1 MSDRSPS
8 PSANHAHDDEPFDG
22 HPSWRVTRELKDGT
36 IVTIRPLG
44 PDDRDELRRA
54 FQATSPETRYLRFL
68 RSMTELS
75 DDALAYLTNVDQKK
89 HVAIVATVTSPDLKA
104 ERGVGVA
111 RFVGVDD
118 APGVVEAAITVVDDM
133 QRKGL
138 GTILVRELEKA
149 ARARNVRRIRAQVL
163 ADNTTMRSLLESVGA
178 EPVTA
183 SSGELRAGP
192 DTPPEI
198 DEGTVSYDI
207 ELKSE
212 HAQAWLASVLRGAAQ
227 TMALTLRR
235 LLPPAAP
242 RSEPSAAAANHRERE
257 GGTERR
263 HERAARR
270 PRGRSGG

>member
-1 MSDRSPS
+1 M
-8 PSANHAHDDEPFDG
+8 
-22 HPSWRVTRELKDGT
+22 TRELTDGT

-54 FQATSPETRYLRFL
+54 FEATSPQTRYLRFL
-68 RSMTELS
+68 RSMTDLS
-75 DDALAYLTNVDQKK
+75 DDALSYLTNVDQKK
-89 HVAIVATVTSPDLKA
+89 HVAIVATVTTPDLKA

-111 RFVGVDD
+111 RFVVVDD

-163 ADNTTMRSLLESVGA
+163 ADNTTMRSILESVGA

-183 SSGELRAGP
+183 TSGELRAGP
-192 DTPPEI
+192 DAPPDI

-235 LLPPAAP
+235 LLPPVAP
-242 RSEPSAAAANHRERE
+242 RSEPSTATNRREPE
-257 GGTERR
+257 GDAERR
-263 HERAARR
+263 QERPARR
-270 PRGRSGG
+270 PRGRSG